1 MHAHINAVSI
11 HVDVLYLQS
20 VHTFSALNMG
30 VCVLCVYV
38 CVCVCCVCMCVCMC
52 GSDNILFLGT

>member
-1 MHAHINAVSI
+1 MHAHFNAVSI

-30 VCVLCVYV
+30 VCVVCVCVCVCVLCVYV
-38 CVCVCCVCMCVCMC
+38 CVHVCE
-52 GSDNILFLGT
+52 